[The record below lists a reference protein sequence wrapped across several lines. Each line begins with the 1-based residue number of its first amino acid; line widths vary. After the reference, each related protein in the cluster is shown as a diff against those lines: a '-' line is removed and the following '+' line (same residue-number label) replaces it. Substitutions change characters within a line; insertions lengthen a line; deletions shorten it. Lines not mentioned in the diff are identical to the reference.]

1 MVSSF
6 LASVNLPA
14 AIEDSG
20 GRQIPASVTEKSNEI
35 KRQGGIN
42 TLDKMINDLPESL
55 TRNKEILDEVRSHN
69 VRIFFIDKFIFFQ
82 TNRMLDD
89 EERGDI
95 ELRNQFKERWTR
107 TTSASLTVPLREEA
121 KKYMDIIQNAINADK
136 VVQEK
141 YRMNR
146 DCIVLLSKQTV
157 RILLFD
163 FSERERINRLLA

>member
-1 MVSSF
+1 

-20 GRQIPASVTEKSNEI
+20 GRQIPPSVIEKSNEI

-42 TLDKMINDLPESL
+42 SLDKMISDLPESL
-55 TRNKEILDEVRSHN
+55 TRNKEILDEVRFL
-69 VRIFFIDKFIFFQ
+69 FFIKKFLLNFYFFFQ
-82 TNRMLDD
+82 TVRMLDD
-89 EERGDI
+89 EERGDT

-107 TTSASLTVPLREEA
+107 TVSASLTVPLREEA

-136 VVQEK
+136 IVQEK

-157 RILLFD
+157 IIFSARSVTFD
-163 FSERERINRLLA
+163 KMFRFF